1 MTSSVDCIVPSI
13 LDIHRAAER
22 IVGWA
27 KQTPVMTSQGLDRLS
42 GAQIYFKCE
51 NFQRTGSFKMRG
63 ASNAILQIP
72 DALCERGVVT
82 HSSGNHAAALA
93 CAAQRR
99 GIPAYIVMPH
109 NAPLAKRETAAGYG
123 AKIELCD
130 PTMAA
135 REEAWRRVHA
145 ATNATLVH
153 PYDDSAVIAGQGT
166 AALELLMEAPD
177 LEAIIAPVSGGGLLS
192 GTAIA
197 AKATLPNIQVFG
209 AEPEMADDATRSFR
223 SGQLEP
229 LLSSNTI
236 ADGLRATLC
245 QRTLNII
252 LAHVDDLQ
260 TVSETQIIE
269 ATKLI
274 WRYLKIVAEPSGA
287 VPLALVLAQ
296 PSRFAGRRV
305 GLIVS
310 GGNLDL
316 ERLPWQM

>member
-1 MTSSVDCIVPSI
+1 MTSSVDCSVPSI
-13 LDIHRAAER
+13 FDIHRAAER
-22 IVGWA
+22 IVGWI

-42 GAQIYFKCE
+42 GAQLYFKCE

-63 ASNAILQIP
+63 ASNAVLQIP

-99 GIPAYIVMPH
+99 GIPAYIIMPH
-109 NAPLAKRETAAGYG
+109 NAPLAKRETAVGFG

-135 REEAWRRVHA
+135 REEAWQRIHA

-153 PYDDSAVIAGQGT
+153 PYNDSAVIAGQGT
-166 AALELLMEAPD
+166 AVLELLTQAPD
-177 LEAIIAPVSGGGLLS
+177 LQAIIAPVSGGGLLS

-197 AKATLPNIQVFG
+197 AKATCPNIQVLG

-223 SGQLEP
+223 SGRLEP

-245 QRTLNII
+245 QRTLDLI
-252 LAHVDDLQ
+252 LDRVDDLQ

-305 GLIVS
+305 GLVVS

-316 ERLPWQM
+316 ERLPWQS